1 MSPCIVSIAQMAKFK
16 DKLHTAGAK
25 VDFIFDQQKGLAT
38 QISGTSEYF
47 RAMYQIAVG
56 LDGRLLAV
64 VPPGGIGAPMPPY
77 PKPSILAWIQSD
89 EQGMWGRRCPKCKG
103 YFRTNHV
110 MGHTSCPYCYVRADS
125 TAFVTEAQRGYLK
138 VFCEAWAK
146 AWNEKRSVS
155 LDLETVTDIT
165 PEWHYSE
172 EKQQFHF
179 ECASCKTNVD
189 ILGDYGACPNCSQS
203 NARPVIGSKLKD
215 LENQWQKAND
225 GLSDR
230 KLRGEQWEKLTIA
243 CVSELE
249 DFGNHTRRILL
260 LSPATPKRR
269 EQLQKLSFQRLFE
282 TAESYQQWFG
292 IDVLKGT
299 SQDDRVFLRKMFHR
313 RHILM
318 HNGGKVDDDYL
329 QNSGDATVRMHE
341 RIRIRSNEANRLIQL
356 IGVISENLLA
366 GFESMT

>member
-1 MSPCIVSIAQMAKFK
+1 MRFS
-16 DKLHTAGAK
+16 
-25 VDFIFDQQKGLAT
+25 KG
-38 QISGTSEYF
+38 G
-47 RAMYQIAVG
+47 
-56 LDGRLLAV
+56 
-64 VPPGGIGAPMPPY
+64 
-77 PKPSILAWIQSD
+77 
-89 EQGMWGRRCPKCKG
+89 
-103 YFRTNHV
+103 N
-110 MGHTSCPYCYVRADS
+110 
-125 TAFVTEAQRGYLK
+125 
-138 VFCEAWAK
+138 
-146 AWNEKRSVS
+146 
-155 LDLETVTDIT
+155 
-165 PEWHYSE
+165 
-172 EKQQFHF
+172 
-179 ECASCKTNVD
+179 
-189 ILGDYGACPNCSQS
+189 
-203 NARPVIGSKLKD
+203 
-215 LENQWQKAND
+215 ND
-225 GLSDR
+225 
-230 KLRGEQWEKLTIA
+230 
-243 CVSELE
+243 ELE